1 VHEGRNLRRFS
12 RATVTALAVAVL
24 AAASGCGTE
33 SGGPASVEYGA
44 GETTAPETTAPE
56 PAGTL
61 PETQPAGEETAPGET
76 VAETEPAAPPLSEP
90 AYQELLAARMGNVRD
105 AIDGI
110 SAASA
115 YEGLI
120 RRTQAALKATEAA
133 ADALEAA
140 TPPDEALAVHGELVA
155 ALRTLADNLGNTVE
169 AIESRSLCAPRSVA
183 ARLGQ
188 LKAGDALRAIRRE
201 LAAQGHAIPAV
212 LPAAK
217 AVPDRRLDTGTELL
231 REIES
236 GPGLL
241 TVENG
246 LSVDGVI
253 ALVPAKAK
261 KAVLSFF
268 VRSRDSHTIEGIGDG
283 RYRVYFTAGRDWDE
297 DLGRFTRKCDFEVFD
312 DVLEYETT
320 NQDGSY
326 LYQTWTLT
334 LNPVVGGTASTSDVA
349 PGDFPSVG

>member
-1 VHEGRNLRRFS
+1 VHEGRNLRRLS

-44 GETTAPETTAPE
+44 EETAAPETTAPE

-76 VAETEPAAPPLSEP
+76 VAETEPAAPPLSEA
-90 AYQELLAARMGNVRD
+90 AYQELLAARMEEVRD
-105 AIDGI
+105 AIDRIGE
-110 SAASA
+110 A
-115 YEGLI
+115 YEGLL
-120 RRTQAALKATEAA
+120 RRTTAAATASERA

-140 TPPDEALAVHGELVA
+140 TPPDEALAAHGELVA
-155 ALRTLADNLGNTVE
+155 ALRTLAGNLGNTAE
-169 AIESRSLCAPRSVA
+169 AIESRSLCAPRSVT

-188 LKAGDALRAIRRE
+188 LKAGDALRAVRRE
-201 LAAQGHAIPAV
+201 LEAHGFTIPAV
-212 LPAAK
+212 LPPAK
-217 AVPDRRLDTGTELL
+217 AAPDRRLETGAELL
-231 REIES
+231 RELET
-236 GPGLL
+236 GPGVL

-246 LSVDGVI
+246 LSVDGVV
-253 ALVPAKAK
+253 ALVPAKAE
-261 KAVLSFF
+261 KAVFSFY
-268 VRSRDSHTIEGIGDG
+268 VRSRDSYTTDDIGDG

-297 DLGRFTRKCDFEVFD
+297 ALGRFTRKCSFQVFD

-320 NQDGSY
+320 NQDGTY